1 MVDGLM
7 TRVWALALALLLS
20 LTGFQSI
27 AAAAPPSKP
36 ASASKSASA
45 SALPAMKPGTTTDQG
60 YVLGANDT
68 VQIQVYGQPDAG
80 ITTRIKPDGTI
91 VMPLIGVITASGQT
105 TVQLADDITRRFVK
119 GNFFKSPVVNVEIG
133 AYVSR
138 TVNVAGKVAAPGV
151 YPLDKTYRTLEML
164 LKAGWIK
171 DAGANYVYLRRGSD
185 YKEIQLDT
193 EALVRGAPDKDPVL
207 EPGDTLFVPDAD
219 TFYIYGQ
226 IAKPGT
232 YPVLRN
238 MTLRQALALSGG
250 VTASGSERKIT
261 LHRPG
266 QKDSDATLDQLIE
279 RNDVLIVKERLF

>member
-1 MVDGLM
+1 MLMNTTSRLRILLLGLIALM
-7 TRVWALALALLLS
+7 AMLSVPALAAE
-20 LTGFQSI
+20 
-27 AAAAPPSKP
+27 
-36 ASASKSASA
+36 
-45 SALPAMKPGTTTDQG
+45 TTDKG

-68 VQIQVYGQPDAG
+68 IQVQVYGQPDAG

-91 VMPLIGVITASGQT
+91 VMPLIGVIQASGAT
-105 TVQLADDITRRFVK
+105 TVQLADTITKKFVAGNYFK
-119 GNFFKSPVVNVEIG
+119 GPVVNIEIG
-133 AYVSR
+133 GYVSK
-138 TVNVAGKVAAPGV
+138 TVNVAGKVTTPGV
-151 YPLDKTYRTLEML
+151 YPLDKTYRALEML

-185 YKEIQLDT
+185 FKEVQLDT
-193 EALVRGAPDKDPVL
+193 EQLVRGAPDKDPIL

-226 IAKPGT
+226 VNKPGT
-232 YPVLRN
+232 YPVLRG

-250 VTASGSERKIT
+250 VTAAGSERKVT

-266 QKDSDATLDQLIE
+266 TKDTDAELDQLIL

>member
-1 MVDGLM
+1 MMSKFL
-7 TRVWALALALLLS
+7 
-20 LTGFQSI
+20 I
-27 AAAAPPSKP
+27 AAVRAFLAVLILGVIGLQGVASAAPAKKTVDPV
-36 ASASKSASA
+36 
-45 SALPAMKPGTTTDQG
+45 DRG
-60 YVLGANDT
+60 YVLGPNDT

-105 TVQLADDITRRFVK
+105 TVALADEITRKFVK
-119 GNFFKSPVVNVEIG
+119 GGYFKNPVVNIEIG

-138 TVNVAGKVAAPGV
+138 TVNVAGKVATPGV

-250 VTASGSERKIT
+250 VTAAGSERKVT

-266 QKDSDATLDQLIE
+266 SKDSEATLDQLIE

>member
-1 MVDGLM
+1 MHKIILLTLRGL
-7 TRVWALALALLLS
+7 TSILLLCAIGMPGS
-20 LTGFQSI
+20 AMAAGPAKP
-27 AAAAPPSKP
+27 AAAKP
-36 ASASKSASA
+36 AD
-45 SALPAMKPGTTTDQG
+45 PIDHG
-60 YVLGANDT
+60 YVLGPNDT

-105 TVQLADDITRRFVK
+105 TVGLADEITRKFVK
-119 GNFFKSPVVNVEIG
+119 GAYFKNPVVNIEIG

-138 TVNVAGKVAAPGV
+138 TVNVAGKVTTPGV
-151 YPLDKTYRTLEML
+151 YPLDKNYRTLEML

-185 YKEIQLDT
+185 NKEIQLDT
-193 EALVRGAPDKDPVL
+193 EALVRGSPDKDPLL

-238 MTLRQALALSGG
+238 MTLRQAVALSGG
-250 VTASGSERKIT
+250 VTAAGSERKIT

-266 QKDSDATLDQLIE
+266 SKDTEATLDQLIE

>member
-1 MVDGLM
+1 MPQILP
-7 TRVWALALALLLS
+7 TLLRALVAMMLLS
-20 LTGFQSI
+20 LIGLQTI
-27 AAAAPPSKP
+27 AVSAAPAKSAASPAKP
-36 ASASKSASA
+36 AD
-45 SALPAMKPGTTTDQG
+45 TVDRG
-60 YVLGANDT
+60 YVLGPNDT

-91 VMPLIGVITASGQT
+91 VMPLIGVITASGLT
-105 TVQLADDITRRFVK
+105 TVALADEITRKFVK
-119 GNFFKSPVVNVEIG
+119 GNYFKNPVVNIEIG

-138 TVNVAGKVAAPGV
+138 TVNVAGKVTTPGV
-151 YPLDKTYRTLEML
+151 YPLDKNYRTLEML

-193 EALVRGAPDKDPVL
+193 EALVRGAPDKDPLL

-238 MTLRQALALSGG
+238 MTLRQAIALSGG
-250 VTASGSERKIT
+250 VTAAGSDRKVT

-266 QKDSDATLDQLIE
+266 QKDGEATLDQLIE